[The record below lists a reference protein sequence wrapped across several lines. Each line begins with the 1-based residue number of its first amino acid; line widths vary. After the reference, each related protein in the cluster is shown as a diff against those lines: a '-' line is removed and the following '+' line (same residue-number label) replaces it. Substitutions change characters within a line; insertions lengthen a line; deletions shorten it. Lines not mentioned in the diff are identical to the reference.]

1 MKSVVDRDGPTT
13 LRSYDDAFERW
24 VEDAGF
30 AGGLDRE
37 TSIGVYRAMWLSL
50 TKWALAQ
57 EPPIAPSRLSR
68 RDLQRFID
76 KRAEQ
81 GTAADLSPR
90 YVWRLLNLVDRV
102 LHHDAQR
109 YRRRPSHAAVEL
121 LKTRPEWEYAN
132 AAEKN
137 PLPDC
142 LSAREAA
149 ALVRHLLATRP
160 RLGRV
165 ATPHMWQDQRNRA
178 MVAVMLGSGVT
189 PGESRD
195 LRIGSVSHER
205 RGDIELPRQI
215 RVEGHERTPGRDAP
229 IVGWA
234 GHVLAHWLSTRADM
248 NIPGEHLFV
257 STRSGK
263 PIGKVAQYEAV
274 QRVLEASGLPE
285 SLVRGG
291 SYRLR
296 HTFALRAIRRGN
308 EATEVARWLGIDA
321 TEMARYQRL
330 VVRPIDS
337 LL

>member
-1 MKSVVDRDGPTT
+1 MSSVTDIADPSP
-13 LRSYDDAFERW
+13 LRSYDEAFEQW

-57 EPPIAPSRLSR
+57 QPPITPSRLSR

-81 GTAADLSPR
+81 GGAADLSPR

-102 LHHDAQR
+102 LLHDAQR
-109 YRRRPSHAAVEL
+109 CRRRPSHAAAEL

-132 AAEKN
+132 AADKN

-142 LSAREAA
+142 LSPPQAA
-149 ALVRHLLATRP
+149 ALVRHLSATRP
-160 RLGRV
+160 REGR
-165 ATPHMWQDQRNRA
+165 AAMPCTWQDLRNRA
-178 MVAVMLGSGVT
+178 MVAVMLGGGLT
-189 PGESRD
+189 PGECRE
-195 LRIGSVSHER
+195 LRLDAVTCER
-205 RGDIELPRQI
+205 RGEIELPRQL
-215 RVEGHERTPGRDAP
+215 RVEGHERTPDRDTP
-229 IVGWA
+229 VVGWA
-234 GHVLAHWLSTRADM
+234 GHVLALWLNTRATM
-248 NIPGEHLFV
+248 SIPGEHLFV
-257 STRSGK
+257 STRKGK

-274 QRVLEASGLPE
+274 QRVLEAAGLPD
-285 SLVRGG
+285 SVLRGG

-321 TEMARYQRL
+321 VEMARYQRL
-330 VVRPIDS
+330 VDRPIDG